1 MSNDDTTLQESVE
14 AELNQQSEDS
24 DEESAEEEPSDGEL
38 LDAIENE
45 EEAKKPS
52 SEIDQIIASQSDEA
66 QVQFLKG
73 GIPKVVFKHAMKEC
87 DNASLALTL
96 LEISFELNNAF
107 VEKFILDSILEDY
120 GDV

>member
-14 AELNQQSEDS
+14 AELSQQV
-24 DEESAEEEPSDGEL
+24 EESDNSEEDESDGEL
-38 LDAIENE
+38 LNTIENE

-52 SEIDQIIASQSDEA
+52 SEIDQIVTTQSDES
-66 QVQFLKG
+66 QIQFLKG

-87 DNASLALTL
+87 DNASLALAL

-107 VEKFILDSILEDY
+107 VEKFILDSILEQY